1 MVYKQYFNYY
11 INNWYSSCSVY
22 IYERR
27 TVMPQDEL
35 KNRLVALLKNEG
47 INQKFISKK
56 TKISESVLSRFKNDK
71 TELDMIDYQALSDYL
86 LSKGY

>member
-1 MVYKQYFNYY
+1 
-11 INNWYSSCSVY
+11 
-22 IYERR
+22 
-27 TVMPQDEL
+27 MPQDEL

-47 INQKFISKK
+47 INQKFISQK
-56 TKISESVLSRFKNDK
+56 TKISESVLSRFKNNK

>member
-1 MVYKQYFNYY
+1 
-11 INNWYSSCSVY
+11 
-22 IYERR
+22 
-27 TVMPQDEL
+27 MPQDEL

-56 TKISESVLSRFKNDK
+56 TKTSESVLSRFKNNK
-71 TELDMIDYQALSDYL
+71 TELDMIDYKALSEYL

>member
-1 MVYKQYFNYY
+1 
-11 INNWYSSCSVY
+11 
-22 IYERR
+22 
-27 TVMPQDEL
+27 MPQDEL

-71 TELDMIDYQALSDYL
+71 TELDLIDYQALSDYL

>member
-1 MVYKQYFNYY
+1 
-11 INNWYSSCSVY
+11 
-22 IYERR
+22 
-27 TVMPQDEL
+27 MPQDEL

-56 TKISESVLSRFKNDK
+56 TTISASILSRFKNNK
-71 TELDMIDYQALSDYL
+71 TELDMIDYKALSEYL

>member
-1 MVYKQYFNYY
+1 
-11 INNWYSSCSVY
+11 
-22 IYERR
+22 
-27 TVMPQDEL
+27 MPQDEL

-56 TKISESVLSRFKNDK
+56 TKISESVLSRFKNNK
-71 TELDMIDYQALSDYL
+71 TELDMIDYKALSEYL

>member
-1 MVYKQYFNYY
+1 MTIGIVRAA
-11 INNWYSSCSVY
+11 VY

-56 TKISESVLSRFKNDK
+56 TKISESVLSRFKNNK
-71 TELDMIDYQALSDYL
+71 TELDMIDYKALSEYL

>member
-1 MVYKQYFNYY
+1 
-11 INNWYSSCSVY
+11 
-22 IYERR
+22 
-27 TVMPQDEL
+27 MPQDEL

-56 TKISESVLSRFKNDK
+56 TKISESILSRFKNNK
-71 TELDMIDYQALSDYL
+71 TELDMIDYKALSEYL

>member
-1 MVYKQYFNYY
+1 
-11 INNWYSSCSVY
+11 
-22 IYERR
+22 
-27 TVMPQDEL
+27 MPQDEL

-56 TKISESVLSRFKNDK
+56 TKISESVLSRFKNNK

>member
-1 MVYKQYFNYY
+1 
-11 INNWYSSCSVY
+11 
-22 IYERR
+22 
-27 TVMPQDEL
+27 MPQDEL